1 MRAADWRTP
10 ERILLICG
18 VIITVA
24 MGTRNTLGLF
34 MQPMIVS
41 HGWTRE
47 TFAFALAL
55 QNLVLGAT
63 SPFTGALADRFGS
76 VRVMC
81 TGGILYTLGL
91 IAMGFTQTGWQLDL
105 AAGVLIG
112 VGQSCTTYT
121 VVFGLL
127 GKLFPPERR
136 TMVFGTASAAG
147 SIGQFVMVP
156 YAGSLIAHLDWF
168 GALTVMACTTFLI
181 TPLAALLIEGGARAR
196 AAAVAARQRPTQ
208 SGREALAEA
217 FGHRG
222 YVLLVTGYFVC
233 GFQLAFITV
242 HLPSYVTDLGFA
254 PSVGV
259 TALALVGLV
268 NIFGSL
274 AAGFLGQRYSKK
286 RLLAGIYFS
295 RAIGVALFITLPPSP
310 WTIWGFAILMG
321 SGWLATVPLT
331 SGLIGQI
338 FGTTWMAT
346 LSGIAFFSH
355 QAGSFLGVWLGG
367 WLYDHTGS
375 YQVTWL
381 VSIGLGLFAA
391 VVNLPIDE
399 RPLKRLQAQPA

>member
-10 ERILLICG
+10 QRILLLCG
-18 VIITVA
+18 IIITVA

-34 MQPMIVS
+34 MQPMTVS

-55 QNLVLGAT
+55 QNLVLGMT

-76 VRVMC
+76 VKVMC

-91 IAMGFTQTGWQLDL
+91 IAMAFTQTGWQLDL
-105 AAGVLIG
+105 AAGALIG
-112 VGQSCTTYT
+112 VGQACTTYT

-156 YAGSLIAHLDWF
+156 YAGTLLAQLGWF

-181 TPLAALLIEGGARAR
+181 TPLAALLIERRAR
-196 AAAVAARQRPTQ
+196 AQASAPRQRPAQ
-208 SGREALAEA
+208 SGRAALREA

-222 YVLLVTGYFVC
+222 YRLLIAGYFVC

-242 HLPSYVTDLGFA
+242 HLPSYVNDLGFA

-274 AAGFLGQRYSKK
+274 AAGYLGQRYSKK

-295 RAIGVALFITLPPSP
+295 RAIGVTLFITLPPSE
-310 WTIWGFAILMG
+310 WTIWGFAIVMG

-338 FGTTWMAT
+338 FGTAWMAT

-375 YQVTWL
+375 YQITWL
-381 VSIGLGLFAA
+381 VSIALGVIAA
-391 VVNLPIDE
+391 MVNLPIDE
-399 RPLKRLQAQPA
+399 RPLERLRAQPA